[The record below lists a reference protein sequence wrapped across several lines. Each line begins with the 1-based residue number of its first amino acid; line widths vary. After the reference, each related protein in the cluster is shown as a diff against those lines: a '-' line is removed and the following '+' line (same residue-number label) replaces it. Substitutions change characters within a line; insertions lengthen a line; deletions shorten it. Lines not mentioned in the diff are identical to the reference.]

1 MTYIQHYD
9 SPLGGILLAA
19 DEIGLTGLWFEGQKY
34 FARDLSDVRIEQE
47 TPVLAEAK
55 RWLDIYFTGKEPDFL
70 PPLHPTGSE
79 FRKAVWEILLQIPY
93 GQTTTYGEIARQ
105 LAEKQRLARMSAQA
119 VGGAVGHN
127 EISIIIPC
135 HRVVGTNGSLTG
147 YAGGIHKKGQLLNWS
162 VPTCAVF
169 SCRRKA
175 PRFKWLCNR
184 IFFPTEKIV
193 ISPRL

>member
-105 LAEKQRLARMSAQA
+105 LAKKQGLARMSAQA

-135 HRVVGTNGSLTG
+135 HRVVGSDSSLTG
-147 YAGGIHKKGQLLNWS
+147 YAGGLEKKRYLLS
-162 VPTCAVF
+162 LEGIDVTTLSTHTRGTA
-169 SCRRKA
+169 
-175 PRFKWLCNR
+175 L
-184 IFFPTEKIV
+184 
-193 ISPRL
+193 